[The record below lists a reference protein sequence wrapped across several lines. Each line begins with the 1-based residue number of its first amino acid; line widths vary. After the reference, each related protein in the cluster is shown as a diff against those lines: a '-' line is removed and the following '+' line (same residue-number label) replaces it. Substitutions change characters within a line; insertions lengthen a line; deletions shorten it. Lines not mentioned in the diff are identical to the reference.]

1 MVLATETVNV
11 ILENLSNAATRGNRL
26 FAAYLIFDVRWEGRV
41 KEILPSE
48 NLLLSLAQ

>member
-11 ILENLSNAATRGNRL
+11 ILENLFNAAMRGNRL
-26 FAAYLIFDVRWEGRV
+26 FAVCLIFDVRWERRV